1 MLRVGH
7 LNILISALR
16 FGLVN
21 RHADSALWYLD
32 FSNGGLIWGVNF
44 RLIELGPEPS
54 DFYIIPVKFDGSRF
68 SFVLNSCR
76 PVFGQPEGGLT
87 RVHNRF

>member
-1 MLRVGH
+1 M
-7 LNILISALR
+7 
-16 FGLVN
+16 
-21 RHADSALWYLD
+21 
-32 FSNGGLIWGVNF
+32 WGVDF

-54 DFYIIPVKFDGSRF
+54 DFYIIILKFDSSRF

-76 PVFGQPEGGLT
+76 PVFGQPEDGLT

>member
-1 MLRVGH
+1 M
-7 LNILISALR
+7 
-16 FGLVN
+16 
-21 RHADSALWYLD
+21 
-32 FSNGGLIWGVNF
+32 WGVDF

-54 DFYIIPVKFDGSRF
+54 DFYIILVKFDGSRF

>member
-1 MLRVGH
+1 MPTRLFGISTSQTGIDVG
-7 LNILISALR
+7 
-16 FGLVN
+16 V
-21 RHADSALWYLD
+21 D
-32 FSNGGLIWGVNF
+32 F

-54 DFYIIPVKFDGSRF
+54 EFYIMLVKFDSSRF